1 MISTAA
7 AICLALVIL
16 PQNSWAQ
23 VAPRVTRDDSVR
35 LAAEL
40 FQRTLR
46 DTNVD
51 STQLIWLRA
60 DTAAGSTS
68 RLRLTPQQAAAVMRL
83 HPRIRLVS
91 PAENLFLC
99 PPGRVVRMPG
109 SGCPIREDGV
119 IVSLFDFRVAGDS
132 LIAGGDV
139 IKSRGDSTWAEGMA
153 YVFRW
158 AKGAWT
164 FVRLLD
170 RSIT

>member
-1 MISTAA
+1 MIRAA
-7 AICLALVIL
+7 AGVIIALAIL
-16 PQNSWAQ
+16 PAGSVAQ
-23 VAPRVTRDDSVR
+23 VAPSISREDSVR

-40 FQRTLR
+40 FRRTLQ

-51 STQLIWLRA
+51 SSQLIWLRA
-60 DTAAGSTS
+60 DTVAGSTS
-68 RLRLTPQQAAAVMRL
+68 RLKLTPQQVAAVMRL
-83 HPRIRLVS
+83 HPRIRLVPPS
-91 PAENLFLC
+91 ESLFLC

-109 SGCPIREDGV
+109 SGCPIRDDGV

-139 IKSRGDSTWAEGMA
+139 IKSRGSSTWAEGIA
-153 YVFRW
+153 YGFRW
-158 AKGAWT
+158 LNGAWT